1 MKSKPQCLLFRP
13 DRSGTLLVAGV
24 ATESESATLVADL
37 PALTRDTLPPMSGE
51 AKSGPL
57 PANASGAI
65 YGQILVTSLVAALS
79 EDSDIDAEY
88 ILISVTATML
98 VFWLAH
104 VYAEAVSRGLEARRH
119 VSWAEIRRLAAGE
132 WPMVQAAFPTAIVL
146 ALGAVGAFS
155 TETTIDIAIA
165 VGVAALIAWGLAIG
179 RASGSSWTAPLFG
192 AAISAGF
199 GLAIVGLKALVH

>member
-1 MKSKPQCLLFRP
+1 
-13 DRSGTLLVAGV
+13 
-24 ATESESATLVADL
+24 
-37 PALTRDTLPPMSGE
+37 MSGE